1 MVLETDYMLIANII
15 LVMTCKQVDLV
26 RILYLLNWRRPVFC
40 RTSKSRLSF
49 KISALRVIIQRRFFV
64 FFSIP
69 QTEIFRIKV
78 TKWWIA
84 SGNINLAVALFYYD
98 TLFSFKE
105 IFTHTL
111 TFFTYRVRC
120 MELKCLFDFSFIFQ

>member
-1 MVLETDYMLIANII
+1 MI
-15 LVMTCKQVDLV
+15 L
-26 RILYLLNWRRPVFC
+26 
-40 RTSKSRLSF
+40 
-49 KISALRVIIQRRFFV
+49 FV

-105 IFTHTL
+105 IFTHIL
-111 TFFTYRVRC
+111 TFFTYRVS
-120 MELKCLFDFSFIFQ
+120 LNVCLILALFFNNFCYSNYN